1 MSLGSDATLQR
12 RSLGRSGLDVTTL
25 GFGGAM
31 LGDFYEKLDDAA
43 AIDTV
48 TAGLE
53 SGITLFD
60 VSPYYGKGLAE
71 HRTGTALR
79 RAPRSSF
86 VLSTKVGRWMTRR
99 EREASPKAAG
109 AALQGGG
116 FPHFHRLDY
125 SYDGTMRAF
134 EQSLMRLGVD
144 HLDIVYIHDVDALGQ
159 WDEDGGARFREA
171 MNGAYRALEQLRS
184 EGALKLIGTA
194 LNWCDRSIEF
204 AKAGDFDVMLLA
216 GRYTLLEQGAVDE
229 FLPLAL
235 KKGIGVVLGGVFASG
250 ILATGPVP
258 GSHYNYRPATSSIL
272 ARVERI
278 AEICRS
284 HDVPL
289 ADAALQFPLGHPAV
303 SSVVVGAVSR
313 SEIGRCVKS
322 MLRRAPPSLWSDLK
336 SEGVI
341 APGAPTPA

>member
-1 MSLGSDATLQR
+1 MPEATSKLPIR
-12 RSLGRSGLDVTTL
+12 PLGRSGIPVTVL

-48 TAGLE
+48 SAAWQG
-53 SGITLFD
+53 GITLFD

-79 RAPRSSF
+79 RVPRSSF

-99 EREASPKAAG
+99 EAEASPKAPG
-109 AALQGGG
+109 TMMQGGG

-144 HLDIVYIHDVDALGQ
+144 RLDIALIHDVDALGQ
-159 WDEDGGARFREA
+159 WDENGGARFREA
-171 MNGAYRALEQLRS
+171 MEGAYCALEKLRS

-194 LNWCDRSIEF
+194 LNHADRSIRF
-204 AKAGDFDVMLLA
+204 AGEGDFDVMLLA
-216 GRYTLLEQGAVDE
+216 GRYTLLEQGALDE

-235 KKGIGVVLGGVFASG
+235 KKGIGVILGGVFASG
-250 ILATGPVP
+250 ILATGPVA
-258 GSHYNYRPATSSIL
+258 GAHYGYRPATPEIL
-272 ARVERI
+272 ARVGRI
-278 AEICRS
+278 AEICKAHGVS
-284 HDVPL
+284 I

-303 SSVVVGAVSR
+303 ASIVVGAVAR
-313 SEIGRCVKS
+313 EEIKNNIAS
-322 MLRRAPPSLWSDLK
+322 ITRAIPSALWSDLK
-336 SEGVI
+336 SAGI
-341 APGAPTPA
+341 IAAHAPAPGA